1 MKNKTGISETVSW
14 RRRQAFSLVEIVI
27 VVALIGL
34 LATLL
39 LPGISLARKQ
49 SQGKRIVSDARVID
63 SAIDAW
69 AMENQMTDGDPV
81 DTTAIASYSK
91 SGTLNMTDILGND
104 YGIGP
109 VGSNQVRIS
118 TVTKSALTGA
128 QIDWGAY

>member
-1 MKNKTGISETVSW
+1 MKNKTEISETVSW